1 MSKRTQT
8 AMNKVNKVQKTSN
21 ELEYYQPQK
30 DLADRER
37 LLQLWRTNI
46 AVGENAHVEAFVG
59 DRFRRRLVEADVE
72 LLKAG

>member
-1 MSKRTQT
+1 MIRGVKE
-8 AMNKVNKVQKTSN
+8 AVHVG
-21 ELEYYQPQK
+21 ELDLIVVEDERREK